1 MEHGIKIDMVPTKY
15 GGLGEMTV
23 DGDFIPFDFDNE
35 KLFIKIQKPTQ
46 EEMDVYDWYELTSP
60 VVHPRR
66 KHDKLVAS
74 DIPIQEWRK
83 RLAWQPQDVVD
94 KTLINTTQ
102 HYLRVE
108 CESRNDPR
116 GHIKTRT
123 PGLRQKG

>member
-1 MEHGIKIDMVPTKY
+1 
-15 GGLGEMTV
+15 MTIE
-23 DGDFIPFDFDNE
+23 GDFIPFDFDNE

-60 VVHPRR
+60 VVHPKR
-66 KHDKLVAS
+66 KHDKLIAS
-74 DIPIQEWRK
+74 DIPVQEWIK
-83 RLAWQPQDVVD
+83 RLAWQPQDVID

-102 HYLRVE
+102 HYLRIE

-123 PGLRQKG
+123 PGLRQKRLSETVATDTLFPSIKSD